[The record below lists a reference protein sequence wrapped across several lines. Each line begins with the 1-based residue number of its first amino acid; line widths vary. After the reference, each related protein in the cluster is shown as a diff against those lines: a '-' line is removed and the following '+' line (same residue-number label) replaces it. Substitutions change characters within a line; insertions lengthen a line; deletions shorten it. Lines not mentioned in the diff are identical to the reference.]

1 MSFILIGNKSD
12 LENKRQIKFEEG
24 KLFAQQNDMIFIE
37 TSAKNGAGVQEVSSF
52 YLEFS
57 KTGRQYFRQYPKW
70 QY

>member
-12 LENKRQIKFEEG
+12 LQNQRQIKFEEG

-37 TSAKNGAGVQEVSSF
+37 TSAKSGAGVQEVSSF

-57 KTGRQYFRQYPKW
+57 KNSHQYSR
-70 QY
+70 